1 MDVLGCR
8 SALSNLKVQLSCT
21 VFILEVRVP
30 GGGTANNKDKISTV
44 RSSLSSPGILKSH
57 LEERKPSNTVK
68 FSRKDQVR
76 IIGPATEN
84 NMGERKGS
92 GNPRRKPSGN
102 VRKQSREL
110 LRRIN
115 QEKESESEG
124 YHSDCMSPNVL
135 KKNSRH
141 KSSLERRKKYSNN
154 KQRKDSKGKENFEQR
169 TSSSA
174 SSSHDNP
181 GLSKTNSNAEGS
193 GSTKSVVIRE
203 ETFSPKIS

>member
-1 MDVLGCR
+1 M
-8 SALSNLKVQLSCT
+8 KVYLSCT
-21 VFILEVRVP
+21 VFILEVRQP
-30 GGGTANNKDKISTV
+30 GGTANKKDKISTV
-44 RSSLSSPGILKSH
+44 RSNLSSPGILKSH
-57 LEERKPSNTVK
+57 LAEERKPSNTVK

-76 IIGPATEN
+76 IIGPATEDN
-84 NMGERKGS
+84 KGERKGS
-92 GNPRRKPSGN
+92 ANPRRKPSGN

-154 KQRKDSKGKENFEQR
+154 KQRKDSKGKENFEQS

-181 GLSKTNSNAEGS
+181 GLAKTNSNAEGV
-193 GSTKSVVIRE
+193 GNTKSVVIRK
-203 ETFSPKIS
+203 ETLSPKIL

>member
-1 MDVLGCR
+1 M
-8 SALSNLKVQLSCT
+8 
-21 VFILEVRVP
+21 P
-30 GGGTANNKDKISTV
+30 GGTANKLDINKDKISTV

-76 IIGPATEN
+76 IIGPVTEN
-84 NMGERKGS
+84 NKGERKGS

-102 VRKQSREL
+102 VQKQSREL

-115 QEKESESEG
+115 QERESESEG

-154 KQRKDSKGKENFEQR
+154 KQRRDPQGKGNFEQS
-169 TSSSA
+169 TSSSSA
-174 SSSHDNP
+174 SSSRDNP
-181 GLSKTNSNAEGS
+181 GLSKTNSNAEGT
-193 GSTKSVVIRE
+193 GSTKSVVIRK
-203 ETFSPKIS
+203 ETFSPEIS